1 MSHNP
6 VDKLVKMANQ
16 IGDFFVAQRAH
27 EPAASMADHLR
38 KFWDPNMR
46 KRIIEHVD
54 HGGEGLDAIAID
66 AVKRLSHPTG
76 IAGSDLRAGEGGADG

>member
-27 EPAASMADHLR
+27 EPVAGVTEHLK
-38 KFWDPNMR
+38 KFWDPSMR
-46 KRIIEHVD
+46 KKIIEHVA
-54 HGGEGLDAIAID
+54 HGGKGLDPIVLE
-66 AVKRLSHPTG
+66 AVKRLD
-76 IAGSDLRAGEGGADG
+76 AGGADGSGV

>member
-27 EPAASMADHLR
+27 EPASGMAEHLR
-38 KFWDPNMR
+38 KFWDPAMR
-46 KRIIEHVD
+46 EKIIDHVN
-54 HGGEGLDAIAID
+54 HGGRGLDAIAIE
-66 AVKRLSHPTG
+66 AVKRLGKSATDH
-76 IAGSDLRAGEGGADG
+76 